1 MKKIIISFLLISV
14 FAASAFSLPR
24 VTENPKVLIPND
36 ESVTVRWDD
45 GFTAS
50 PITRTCKIVFGT
62 SPSSYFGQI
71 NQAALGEASF
81 VPQDYGMT
89 GGVYYCRVSDT
100 VINETS
106 REFKLYV
113 ESSNAPQYIA
123 PANNAVLTTLNPV
136 LSWQPVAGVP
146 YYTVFMFD
154 NKAEIDFGSGSVSI
168 TANVIWAA
176 TTDQTSIEYPQ
187 PDPSG
192 YFDKLAPPPLA
203 QGLTYSWAVVNN
215 YSGSPS
221 LISEVFSGVRVFTV
235 NVPAGVSAPVLNLP
249 ADGVTFTAA
258 PINLSWNSVSG
269 ASGYKVFLSRKEEG
283 SGEIIGSA
291 SVPVWSGETLDT
303 QINIPGNIG
312 LYNSLYEWY
321 VVAFDSTGKGVKS
334 DVRGFYYQTTAFTV
348 DITVNE
354 ITSLGT
360 EAVPRAILFIET
372 TAGGSVNLYPYMCMD
387 DGTFY
392 VDLPAGT
399 YKFTV
404 KKEGYNTQD
413 FSVTVAGAVSETFTI
428 TRSAYSL
435 TGSINDDSANALQA
449 VQLTAKLDGVTAA
462 ASTLANGAFVLYLDN
477 YGPWQITAVKAG
489 YAETVITELVPDGTM
504 TGNYDVIK
512 SSPIIMV
519 KNLNSVSGQVTNDT
533 AQGIAGAVVTVSDVS
548 NTYTDTT
555 DSSGNYFISLP
566 DGSYEIA
573 VSKTGF
579 VPPPV
584 SALSVALGESKIR
597 NFTMSPEA
605 NMITGIVSRNGAP
618 FAGVLVRAVPSAGSP
633 VETYTDIFGAYS
645 ISTGIGDFTV
655 DAYYSGYTSDGTR
668 NVSFVSGGNTSS
680 GNDFAMSENGSFVN
694 GTVTTDGITPLEGAF
709 VSNGVTTVYTDA
721 AGNYSLSMIS
731 GSYTITTSK
740 TGYSS
745 DGDEPIII
753 GAGQTLNDIDFVL
766 SPNACVINGVVRDN
780 LGTPVSGAAVFA
792 VGPGV
797 TQTALTNSLGNY
809 SISIM
814 ANPQVFSVYASKN
827 GFNDSSDVVL
837 TLSPGQVSN
846 GNNLTLIPDTGYLTG
861 VVTDGVNPVNSA
873 AVYILNAS
881 GVTKTVLTDT
891 NGVYFSGVKTG
902 GISVYASKAGYVNS
916 DSVTDS
922 VDALNTTY
930 NAKTVN
936 LQIIPDAKIISGI
949 ITDGV
954 NPLNGVAITVTAPGA
969 TINAVTDG
977 SGNYSVGIPGLSD
990 SVRIQCVK
998 AGYTSTSDDV
1008 ATVGAPGT
1016 VYNFDRAMTV
1026 AYGTLQMNIA
1036 TTDVSPVVAV
1046 VSANGNTK
1054 AVSGPS
1060 PVNGFT
1066 MALIPGTYNITVSQ
1080 AGYSDAVASGVVI
1093 GSGITDIGTL
1103 ILSQIYA
1110 TRTISGNVNDG
1121 TVNIAGAT
1129 VQVYRL
1135 FDNILVTSA
1144 VSDASGN
1151 FSIPGLLAL
1160 TYNII
1165 VYKDGYDVLEQAVDV
1180 SLADATGLDLTLTK
1194 KTAALY
1200 AYVTGTGSALQGAF
1214 INLEG
1219 TGANLGY
1226 TGSGTTGADGGVT
1239 ITALNAG
1246 DYNVTVSKGGYTT
1259 LNSTVNLTAGVTAQQ
1274 AYTMILDPVSLGGVA
1289 GTVKDKDSNAMP
1301 AVTVNIYD
1309 QSFPD
1314 TVYGTA
1320 STDLT
1325 GTFWYVLPAG
1335 NYTLVPVKGGYSS
1348 SPVQEYISIAAGT
1361 TVTASFT
1368 MAPITG
1374 GGITITGPLNPVFNT
1389 NIGGPYNFTAALK
1402 DGDGKSVSAVF
1413 TWRVSPQEAGTI
1425 TSAGVFTP
1433 DTNYIGQITIIATA
1447 QGYEGAYECP
1457 VFQKLYA
1464 GMGAV
1469 DVTDY
1474 KGFGLQIPAGAYSPL
1489 NTLDRITMYKI
1500 PASGIYGTS
1509 RDVKA
1514 IGNIYKIT
1522 EGVIFDMNCTIT
1534 LPIPA
1539 EYNGGAYSTGI
1550 WSADSLSW
1558 ISIGGTVSGSSI
1570 STGSSTLSQFAVLS
1584 EMGQLTMDFSEL
1596 TPNPFSPKRGELKIR
1611 YAIST
1616 KEGSSV
1622 ETTIKVFNV
1631 AGKLV
1636 RSIVDRQFR
1645 AAGAVNNDY
1654 WDGRDSAGNWCAN
1667 GRYIIQV
1674 EIKDAKEKKQYLYSV
1689 AVVK

>member
-50 PITRTCKIVFGT
+50 PITRTCEIVFGT
-62 SPSSYFGQI
+62 SPSSYSGQI
-71 NQAALGEASF
+71 NQTALGEAAF

-154 NKAEIDFGSGSVSI
+154 SKAEIDFGSGSVSI

-192 YFDKLAPPPLA
+192 YYDKLAPPPLV

-221 LISEVFSGVRVFTV
+221 LISDAFSGVRAFTV
-235 NVPAGVSAPVLNLP
+235 NMPAGVSAPVLNLP
-249 ADGVTFTAA
+249 ADGAVF
-258 PINLSWNSVSG
+258 IDQEVDLSWNSVAG

-303 QINIPGNIG
+303 QINIPYNIW
-312 LYNSLYEWY
+312 LYNANYEWY
-321 VVAFDSTGKGVKS
+321 VMAFDSAGKGVKS
-334 DVRGFYYQTTAFTV
+334 AVRSFNYQTTVYPVHIA
-348 DITVNE
+348 INE
-354 ITSLGT
+354 NTSLGT
-360 EAVPRAILFIET
+360 EAVPQAILFVET
-372 TAGGSVNLYPYMCMD
+372 ISGGSVNLYPYTCRD
-387 DGTFY
+387 DGTFDI
-392 VDLPAGT
+392 DLPAGT

-413 FSVTVAGAVSETFTI
+413 FSVAVAGAVSETFTI
-428 TRSAYSL
+428 TKSAYSL
-435 TGSINDDSANALQA
+435 TGSITDDSANALQA
-449 VQLTAKLDGVTAA
+449 VQLTAKLDGVTAT

-512 SSPIIMV
+512 LSPIIMV

-533 AQGIAGAVVTVSDVS
+533 AQGIAGAVVAVSDIS

-566 DGSYEIA
+566 DGSYEVA

-584 SALSVALGESKIR
+584 SALSVALGESKVR

-605 NMITGIVSRNGAP
+605 NIISGTVSRNAAP

-633 VETYTDIFGAYS
+633 LETYTDIFGAYS
-645 ISTGIGDFTV
+645 ISAGIGDFTV
-655 DAYYSGYTSDGTR
+655 DAYYSGYTSDQSRT
-668 NVSFVSGGNTSS
+668 VSFITGGNTSS
-680 GNDFAMSENGSFVN
+680 GNYFAMSENGSFVN
-694 GTVTTDGITPLEGAF
+694 GTVTIDGTAPLEGAA

-721 AGNYSLSMIS
+721 SGNYSLSMLSGTYTIS
-731 GSYTITTSK
+731 GAK

-745 DGDEPIII
+745 DGDEPIIV
-753 GAGQTLNDIDFVL
+753 GVGQTLNDIDFVL

-797 TQTALTNSLGNY
+797 TQTALTDSLGNY

-837 TLSPGQVSN
+837 TLSPGQISN
-846 GNNLTLIPDTGYLTG
+846 GNNLTLIPDIGYLTG

-891 NGVYFSGVKTG
+891 NGVYFTGVKTG
-902 GISVYASKAGYVNS
+902 GISVYASKLWYVNS
-916 DSVTDS
+916 SLTTDS
-922 VDALNTTY
+922 VDSSNTTY
-930 NAKTVN
+930 NAKIIN
-936 LQIIPDAKIISGI
+936 LQLFPDAQTITGI

-954 NPLNGVAITVTAPGA
+954 NPLNGVAVTVTAPGA
-969 TINAVTDG
+969 TINAMTDG
-977 SGNYSVGIPGLSD
+977 SGRYVAMIPGLST
-990 SVRIQCVK
+990 SVRVQCVK

-1008 ATVGAPGT
+1008 ATWGIPAHL
-1016 VYNFDRAMTV
+1016 YHFDRAMSA
-1026 AYGTLQMNIA
+1026 AYGTLQMDIA
-1036 TTDVSPVVAV
+1036 TSDVSPINAV

-1054 AVSGPS
+1054 AVLGPS
-1060 PVNGFT
+1060 PVNAFA
-1066 MALIPGTYNITVSQ
+1066 MPLLPGTYNITVSQ
-1080 AGYSDAVASGVVI
+1080 AGYSDAVVSDVLI
-1093 GSGITDIGTL
+1093 GIGTTYIGTL
-1103 ILSQIYA
+1103 VLSQIS
-1110 TRTISGNVNDG
+1110 TPRTISGNVNDG
-1121 TVNIAGAT
+1121 AVNIAGAT
-1129 VQVYRL
+1129 VQVFR
-1135 FDNILVTSA
+1135 FDNTFVTSA
-1144 VSDASGN
+1144 VTDASGN
-1151 FSIPGLLAL
+1151 FSIAGLLAL
-1160 TYNII
+1160 AYNIV
-1165 VYKDGYDVLEQAVDV
+1165 VYKDGYNVLEQNADV
-1180 SLADATGLDLTLTK
+1180 SLGDLTGLNLMLTE

-1200 AYVTGTGSALQGAF
+1200 ANVTGAGTALQGAF
-1214 INLEG
+1214 ITLEG
-1219 TGANLGY
+1219 TGSNLGY

-1246 DYNVTVSKGGYTT
+1246 DYNVTVSKSGYTT

-1274 AYTMILDPVSLGGVA
+1274 EYTMTVNPGETGGVA
-1289 GTVKDKDSNAMP
+1289 GTIKDADANAMP

-1309 QSFPD
+1309 QAFPD

-1325 GTFWYVLPAG
+1325 GIFWHVLPAG
-1335 NYTLVPVKGGYSS
+1335 NYTLVPVKDGYSS

-1368 MAPITG
+1368 MSPLTG

-1389 NIGGPYNFTAALK
+1389 NIGGPYNFAAVLK

-1413 TWRVSPQEAGTI
+1413 SWRVSPKEAGTI

-1433 DTNYIGQITIIATA
+1433 DTNYIGQITIFAAA

-1457 VFQKLYA
+1457 VYQKLYA

-1474 KGFGLQIPAGAYSPL
+1474 KGFSLQIPSGAYSPL
-1489 NTLDRITMYKI
+1489 NTLDRITMYKM

-1509 RDVKA
+1509 RDLKA
-1514 IGNIYKIT
+1514 MGSIYKIT
-1522 EGVIFDMNCTIT
+1522 EGVIFDMNCTVT

-1539 EYNGGAYSTGI
+1539 EYTGGNYSAGI
-1550 WSADSLSW
+1550 WSADTLSW

-1570 STGSSTLSQFAVLS
+1570 STGSSTLSRFAVLS
-1584 EMGQLTMDFSEL
+1584 EMGQLAMDFSEL

-1636 RSIVDRQFR
+1636 RTIIDRQFR

-1654 WDGRDSAGNWCAN
+1654 WDGRDESGKWCAN